1 MDDASLSG
9 EVKRQDRRQTILDAA
24 ESLFI
29 EHGFEGTSLAA
40 IVRRSG
46 GSLATVYEL
55 FRNKQGLLRAVIEE
69 NRMGNLC
76 DVEDLARKEGSA
88 AEALRHL
95 ARCVHDFFTQPR
107 SIAMMRIMIQESL
120 RDPQFA
126 RDFHRD
132 LHGVK
137 VRELAD
143 IFQAWTDE
151 GKAVFDDPCAAAEL
165 YFAIVKCDA
174 PINAMIG
181 SEQACGMDPA
191 LIDWRLAPFI
201 SHFKIK

>member
-1 MDDASLSG
+1 MDDTSSSG
-9 EVKRQDRRQTILDAA
+9 DAKRQDRRQAILDAA

-55 FRNKQGLLRAVIEE
+55 FQNKHGLLRAVIEE

-107 SIAMMRIMIQESL
+107 SVAMMRIMIQESL

-132 LHGVK
+132 LHGAK

-143 IFQAWTDE
+143 IFRSWTDE
-151 GKAVFDDPCAAAEL
+151 GKAAFDDPAAAAEL

-174 PINAMIG
+174 PISAMIG
-181 SEQACGMDPA
+181 NEQGCGMDSSM
-191 LIDWRLAPFI
+191 IDWRLAPFI
-201 SHFKIK
+201 SYFKVK